1 MKNVRDLITFCAAI
15 LFVLS
20 VTGCSISNSIESSSD
35 SFSNSSGSVSDSS
48 SSSSGDDEDDKD
60 DEDGDGAAAD
70 TSYQDDVA
78 DYTSAYVAGLK
89 SAAGAAAAGAESGAD
104 EAVASLQTVPGL
116 DLSAFRK
123 GISEVAAGYG
133 ITNWEGDSQ
142 TYAGIGAGLAKAG
155 VTAEELPA
163 YSQVLAG
170 GDAAKAAGIEKGY
183 GAGS

>member
-1 MKNVRDLITFCAAI
+1 MKMLRDLMSFCAVI
-15 LFVLS
+15 LLVSL
-20 VTGCSISNSIESSSD
+20 VAGCSISNSIESSSD
-35 SFSNSSGSVSDSS
+35 SFSNSSGSSSGSS
-48 SSSSGDDEDDKD
+48 SPDDDDDDKD
-60 DEDGDGAAAD
+60 DDDEAAPAD

-89 SAAGAAAAGAESGAD
+89 SAAAAAGAESSAD

-116 DLSAFRK
+116 DVSAFSK
-123 GISEVAAGYG
+123 GISEVAAEYG

-155 VTAEELPA
+155 VSAEELPA
-163 YSQVLAG
+163 YSQALAS
-170 GDAAKAAGIEKGY
+170 GDAAKAAAIEQGY